1 MKVRYPKS
9 IDFANTKVFEEA
21 DSAKD
26 LSMLKIGSIR
36 GGDFLNLTQ
45 GSTKSS
51 STLGPGQ
58 GIRIWLSGIWS
69 SGYPAGRLGGRCW
82 RCWMKL
88 VLYLWSQRGLQWALA
103 RARSSSIGSMVGSG
117 QGGQGAGYIENWPWR
132 AGGRLY
138 RGRQDGEWARRAK
151 GSLYRGRQERSSQ
164 GRQGARYIGR
174 WGHTN
179 TWLSQGAW
187 WSAYHFIHF
196 CWSSV
201 PRIDC
206 LDFRKVLIALFPNP
220 DSWSSSHDS
229 WLNFQQTKKQY
240 NTRATH
246 FTEIVYLKQKQEDM
260 MC

>member
-88 VLYLWSQRGLQWALA
+88 VLYL
-103 RARSSSIGSMVGSG
+103 
-117 QGGQGAGYIENWPWR
+117 
-132 AGGRLY
+132 
-138 RGRQDGEWARRAK
+138 
-151 GSLYRGRQERSSQ
+151 
-164 GRQGARYIGR
+164 
-174 WGHTN
+174 
-179 TWLSQGAW
+179 
-187 WSAYHFIHF
+187 
-196 CWSSV
+196 
-201 PRIDC
+201 
-206 LDFRKVLIALFPNP
+206 
-220 DSWSSSHDS
+220 
-229 WLNFQQTKKQY
+229 
-240 NTRATH
+240 
-246 FTEIVYLKQKQEDM
+246 
-260 MC
+260 